1 MKNNF
6 LIFALLLISSIQIKA
21 QYNYNVIP
29 IMDSFRILEM
39 TEKDINMTLSE
50 VDIEGTPYLDDEFIK
65 GTVYTT
71 SKQKIIDIPVR
82 YNIYNDNLEFKS
94 PEAKILAVSKPET
107 LELIDFGKYKMK
119 HTSYIDTKQ
128 TRYSFLILQEE
139 GKATLFAK
147 PEVFF
152 QEGVKGD
159 GIRPS
164 KAAEFIRKPDSY
176 YISIDNKPAAKIDN
190 KKDLINVLSE
200 HQEEISEFLKQ
211 NKVKNIT
218 KDAQLQAIVKYYNSL

>member
-39 TEKDINMTLSE
+39 TEKDINITLSE

-107 LELIDFGKYKMK
+107 LELIDFGK
-119 HTSYIDTKQ
+119 
-128 TRYSFLILQEE
+128 
-139 GKATLFAK
+139 
-147 PEVFF
+147 
-152 QEGVKGD
+152 
-159 GIRPS
+159 
-164 KAAEFIRKPDSY
+164 
-176 YISIDNKPAAKIDN
+176 
-190 KKDLINVLSE
+190 
-200 HQEEISEFLKQ
+200 
-211 NKVKNIT
+211 
-218 KDAQLQAIVKYYNSL
+218 